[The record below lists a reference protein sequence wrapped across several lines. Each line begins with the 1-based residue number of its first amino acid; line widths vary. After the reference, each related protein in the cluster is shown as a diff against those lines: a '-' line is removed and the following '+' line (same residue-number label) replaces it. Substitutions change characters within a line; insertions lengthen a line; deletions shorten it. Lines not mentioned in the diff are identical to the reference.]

1 MKNILVPVDFSDLS
15 IDILEM
21 AGKFALAFD
30 SKVWIIHVDA
40 RQPYY
45 MGIEAGPEIVNDI
58 RQEERNR
65 MERDLQSMEEYLKH
79 KGVDVKSKL
88 LQGKIVNTILE
99 QCKQLEID
107 LVVIGSKTFGLFS
120 RTFLGS
126 VSEGVLRKADCPV
139 LVLSERD

>member
-15 IDILEM
+15 IDIVEM

-45 MGIEAGPEIVNDI
+45 MTTEAGPEIINDM
-58 RQEERNR
+58 RYEERNR
-65 MERDLQSMEEYLKH
+65 MERDLQSMEEYLRR
-79 KGVDVKSKL
+79 KGVNAESKL
-88 LQGKIVNTILE
+88 LQGKIVSTILD
-99 QCKQLEID
+99 QCRQLEID
-107 LVVIGSKTFGLFS
+107 MVVIGSKTFGVFS

-139 LVLSERD
+139 LILSEHD